1 MGGLSRHAVSS
12 WPSDI
17 TFRTY
22 TKKEVEALS
31 VKELTSPNIF
41 YNESGSE
48 SPELG
53 GLHDVCGNGS
63 GEPRLQHQSF
73 SQTSDL
79 AVGQVLI

>member
-1 MGGLSRHAVSS
+1 MGGLSRNAVSS

-41 YNESGSE
+41 YNESGTE

-53 GLHDVCGNGS
+53 GLHDPAFGPLNRYERCITCGQKEEHCPG
-63 GEPRLQHQSF
+63 
-73 SQTSDL
+73 
-79 AVGQVLI
+79 